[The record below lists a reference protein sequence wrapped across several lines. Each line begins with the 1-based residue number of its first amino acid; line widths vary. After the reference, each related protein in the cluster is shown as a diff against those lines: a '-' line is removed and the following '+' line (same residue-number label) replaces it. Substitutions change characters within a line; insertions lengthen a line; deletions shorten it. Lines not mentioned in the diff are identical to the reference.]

1 MLELSFP
8 LYEEIICWS
17 IFTKSNSV
25 QISPDWVFRIGP
37 AVFMLV
43 YIWLCECLICLI
55 LLNDNTR
62 LWLLSICFLAFIYLI
77 FFCSKSFN
85 IVALVMVELL
95 CFLCSTPKCSLSL
108 QTSASLKTQEI
119 GLGLWGP
126 TTSKKQTNN
135 KERFKILTCQKYKW

>member
-1 MLELSFP
+1 MF
-8 LYEEIICWS
+8 
-17 IFTKSNSV
+17 
-25 QISPDWVFRIGP
+25 WVRP
-37 AVFMLV
+37 AVFILV

-62 LWLLSICFLAFIYLI
+62 LWLLSICFLAFII
-77 FFCSKSFN
+77 IIIFCSKSFN

-95 CFLCSTPKCSLSL
+95 CFLCGAPKCSLSL

-126 TTSKKQTNN
+126 TTSKKKTNN
-135 KERFKILTCQKYKW
+135 KERFKILICQKKYKWWIMLWGMKKSSPRNRNDKKGVVGTGRIL